1 MSREGKFSW
10 KLKLI
15 IWSISAGIIVAF
27 FFGLNVM
34 SWATSFNPGGAMLF
48 ISPLVC
54 GFILGVL
61 TWEYEISSTVFAT
74 ILMTIVATIGI
85 IFILLSPKLFGVAD
99 FIETYYLYVI
109 QNIILTVVL
118 TFPVSLLGS
127 ILGKFVTGT
136 AILSPQLRTE
146 RAFIRAETEE
156 WYKMLEEYIE
166 AKEASGD
173 SLPFQMKKE
182 KNEPEQLPSDR

>member
-1 MSREGKFSW
+1 MSNDGLIPV

-34 SWATSFNPGGAMLF
+34 DWATNFNPGGAMLF

-61 TWEYEISSTVFAT
+61 TWDYEISSTVFAT
-74 ILMTIVATIGI
+74 IMLTIVATIGI

-99 FIETYYLYVI
+99 FIENYYLYVI

-127 ILGKFVTGT
+127 IVGKFLTGT
-136 AILSPQLRTE
+136 AILSPQLRAE

-166 AKEASGD
+166 TKEASGE
-173 SLPFQMKKE
+173 SLPFQIKKDGI
-182 KNEPEQLPSDR
+182 EPEQ